1 MYIIPRIRKRLASTF
16 AKLTIAFISF
26 GMIPVL
32 LIGFLF
38 ISRYYKSVEVAT
50 LNNYSSLSYYISKN
64 IQDIIESAD
73 DALGYIYDYR
83 NDDFKYLYAIL
94 KNRDLRPEKKDEYIN
109 TMLRTMISLD
119 ENIASVF
126 FAEPDNTIYAAFSEQ
141 GKILRNDLI
150 LDTNIVFPKNTPLNQ
165 LKLLE
170 SRPENDF
177 CLNGDGNVF
186 TLTRNYMDTSR
197 VGSIRTRVLGT
208 LYANISTERIN
219 EIIADLDIGESGS
232 VSILNTSDNTYLFTS
247 KNKTQDRLNAL
258 INAYGFSVNGEHG
271 NQKTHKQWLFY
282 NQIGNS
288 PVYVIINLDENE
300 ILGSYFKNRGIMLLV
315 LVFTIFILLVLYF
328 IFSDRMSEPARI
340 LKKAMQQVQTGD
352 LNASVEIK
360 NTDEMG
366 YLGEGFNKMVRDLR
380 YYIDEMYVAR
390 LYQKEAELEALK
402 IQIQPH
408 YLYNTLDVIRM
419 KALENDDSETAALIE
434 SLSKQLRYVISHE
447 GSRVPLEK
455 ELALIREYFIIM
467 KARYKNRFKLN
478 INISEEDKKLF
489 VMKLILQ
496 PAVENAIKHGLAQK
510 KGIGVIEISARRI
523 ESCLEITVMDNG
535 NGIPE
540 NTVREIQSA
549 LEGNP
554 EPGMVSYQ
562 VGVGLKNIYERI
574 KKRCGSEY
582 GFTIAS
588 YDKMGTILTYRL
600 PIWEEE

>member
-1 MYIIPRIRKRLASTF
+1 MYIFPRIKRRFASTF

-94 KNRDLRPEKKDEYIN
+94 KSPDLRTEKKDEYID
-109 TMLRTMISLD
+109 TMLRTIISLD
-119 ENIASVF
+119 ENISSVF
-126 FAEPDNTIYAAFSEQ
+126 FAEPDNTIYAAFAEQ
-141 GKILRNDLI
+141 GRILRNDLV
-150 LDTNIVFPKNTPLNQ
+150 LNTDKVFTGNSPLNQ

-170 SRPENDF
+170 SRPENVF
-177 CLNGDGNVF
+177 CINGDGNVF
-186 TLTRNYMDTSR
+186 TLSRNYMDTSR
-197 VGSIRTRVLGT
+197 VGTIRTRALGT
-208 LYANISTERIN
+208 IYANISTERIN
-219 EIIADLDIGESGS
+219 ELIEEIDIGESGELN
-232 VSILNTSDNTYLFTS
+232 ILNTSDNTYLFTS
-247 KNKTQDRLNAL
+247 KNKTPDRLNAL
-258 INAYGFSVNGEHG
+258 ISAYGFSVNGEHG

-300 ILGSYFKNRGIMLLV
+300 ILDSYFKNRGIMLLV

-419 KALENDDSETAALIE
+419 KALENDDSETASLIE

-510 KGIGVIEISARRI
+510 KGVGVIEISARRI

-540 NTVREIQSA
+540 NTVRNIQSA

-554 EPGMVSYQ
+554 EPGMVRYQ
-562 VGVGLKNIYERI
+562 VGVGLKNIYQRI

-588 YDKMGTILTYRL
+588 YDKMGTILTYTL